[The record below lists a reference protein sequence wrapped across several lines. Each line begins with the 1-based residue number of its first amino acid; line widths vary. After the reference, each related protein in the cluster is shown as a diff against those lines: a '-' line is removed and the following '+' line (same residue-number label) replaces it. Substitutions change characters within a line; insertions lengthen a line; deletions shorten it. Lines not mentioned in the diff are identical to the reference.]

1 MHPASCI
8 SCAKTRRLSLRRPA
22 RAGRGRAPAPTRCAT
37 EHKLHPYTINVNET
51 TTWVAHTHIT
61 LKLRGV
67 LPLKSNTHPAWR
79 AAPAVAGPA
88 RAGRRAY
95 AVLTPVSDIKGLP
108 YLLHHG
114 ELLRLRDASEMD
126 STANLGSRR
135 VYLGVR

>member
-1 MHPASCI
+1 MRKDAQTLAAAPGARG
-8 SCAKTRRLSLRRPA
+8 AGA
-22 RAGRGRAPAPTRCAT
+22 RAGADPMRDGAQ
-37 EHKLHPYTINVNET
+37 T
-51 TTWVAHTHIT
+51 TSIHNQRQRNYNLGSTHTHYFKT
-61 LKLRGV
+61 PRV

-95 AVLTPVSDIKGLP
+95 AVLTPVSDIEGLP